1 MRPDRNA
8 PKDIECCLEAV
19 VANLREQH
27 ELAKL
32 LDEGP
37 FRPATL
43 MLLECSLYAY
53 RFVAAKRRNGCSS
66 NFPSL

>member
-1 MRPDRNA
+1 MRPDRSG
-8 PKDIECCLEAV
+8 PGDIDYCLEAM

-37 FRPATL
+37 FRQATL
-43 MLLECSLYAY
+43 TLLECSLYAY
-53 RFVAAKRRNGCSS
+53 RFVAAKRRKGCSP
-66 NFPSL
+66 NFPCL